1 MTPRYGII
9 YYTSLTNTN
18 NMETLIDL
26 RLQAIRIAASLK
38 DVSSENVID
47 IADKIYI
54 YIKKDSQ
61 IPESISMDELIM
73 SIANAAV
80 INVEKGFKREPPPIF
95 DKDLVVCYD

>member
-1 MTPRYGII
+1 
-9 YYTSLTNTN
+9 
-18 NMETLIDL
+18 METLIDL